1 MQVRALDYIGITVS
15 DLDRALTFYRDVL
28 GLSVEFLE
36 REWGYAEL
44 ALPPTTIVLS
54 VLSPDAPAELRAP
67 FGGAISV
74 AVAVPDVAAALAEVR
89 ERGVPVLLDTVD
101 GSWCEQALIADP
113 DGNRILLHHRKDGTA
128 G

>member
-28 GLSVEFLE
+28 GLSVGFLE

-54 VLSPDAPAELRAP
+54 VLSPDAPTELRAP

-74 AVAVPDVAAALAEVR
+74 ALAEVR